1 MKVKITDEMLQ
12 QQRAENQTVEEVLT
26 SNELIESI
34 FANIGEDEEGPLKA
48 VLSSL
53 MLPEQEFAF
62 VSEQLLN
69 ELEKSLNNPDDKL
82 LLVQSLNANGLKA
95 EDLNEVFVQLCEE
108 IDNSLSDQ
116 LSGQKLSFLKR
127 YMGMVAE
134 SVNTTEG
141 IAKRMI
147 PVAIEFCHPEAK
159 QPSYAK
165 AGDAGMDVY
174 AVEDIT
180 INPGETVIVP
190 TGIKCAIPLGYE
202 FEVRPRSGLS
212 VKTPLRIAN
221 APGTIDSGYRDE
233 IGVIVTNTEPVIKD
247 INFDS
252 NGMVSLGS
260 ISYGQSFTITK
271 GMRFAQLVLKEV
283 PTCVFYEVDHVAEI
297 GFDRSGG
304 FGSSGLN

>member
-147 PVAIEFCHPEAK
+147 PVAIEFCHPDAK

-180 INPGETVIVP
+180 IYPGETVIVP

-260 ISYGQSFTITK
+260 VSYGQSYTITK

-304 FGSSGLN
+304 FGSTGVI